1 MVVRREAIENTSP
14 NSRKVRS
21 KMLTLVI
28 MINLHKCQKA
38 KEQNKMLPKSPSVAY
53 LFDSYSSDVNE

>member
-1 MVVRREAIENTSP
+1 
-14 NSRKVRS
+14 
-21 KMLTLVI
+21 